1 LCAYLLGSSPETI
14 SFLGEKLM
22 PAIEEEFT
30 YGRLRSMIADQQL
43 GWLPPHDRADD
54 EVVQRHGLGADP
66 DSVVPTDDVAELDAA
81 SLGISPNPYLALR
94 QTERGIV
101 SRYELTEM
109 FSEGLLRRIGFEEA
123 GEGVET
129 PPGDAGVASSVD
141 WRSRWGQNWITSVRD
156 QQQCQACWAFAGVA
170 LVESMVRIEHAT
182 WTQLSEGD
190 PHRGVGKT
198 CPDLGNEGEV
208 STFFA
213 ANGFCDPGSWPWRTD
228 APPYAPTPD
237 RNGRSVRGPAFDV
250 VSVADSKNWL
260 DTVGPLVTWVD
271 VYDDF
276 YGVGSGVYH
285 RSTDPANVLR
295 GGHLFLIVGYDDA
308 LGAWLCKNSWGTN
321 WGMNGF
327 GWIGYG
333 ENRID
338 SFGRYGVRNVNPD
351 PWTKRRLH
359 NGNLYESGNGALHRN
374 LEVVGSN
381 GTRVQHVW
389 REGGPNWK
397 WGAAA
402 SFATDA
408 AVCPTLIGTT
418 FNRNMEIVYLTTGG
432 RLHHWWTGGGGSG
445 PWNDGGVFGP
455 SGCNGVPGFVQGD
468 YGAPGNF
475 EVVVSQGGQLRHLWR
490 DGGGWHEG
498 PLFGAGIR
506 ASGPTLVQGTYGAP
520 HGNLECVAVRND
532 GSMQHFWRHEPT
544 FTWNADGIF
553 GAGVSSPP
561 VMIQGQ
567 YGMGDERGPSG
578 NFELCVAV
586 NGHVEHWWR
595 WNSGGGDMQWR
606 HSTDFGHDVAAV
618 AGVCE
623 GSWGMNLEVIVLRT
637 DRQLQH
643 YWRDGAG
650 WHEGPVI
657 GPA

>member
-1 LCAYLLGSSPETI
+1 
-14 SFLGEKLM
+14 M
-22 PAIEEEFT
+22 PATEEEFT

-66 DSVVPTDDVAELDAA
+66 DSVVPTEDVAELDAA

-109 FSEGLLRRIGFEEA
+109 FSAGLLRRIGFEEA

-455 SGCNGVPGFVQGD
+455 SGCDGVPGFVQGD